1 MANGCGRRAGQLVG
15 LLDNEDSV
23 NSRIPSTQGR
33 LRSTSRE
40 EMTMTRIQRG
50 SSARGALVCLLL
62 IASCGDDLGA
72 NHGSGG
78 ARGVGG
84 PGGGGGPPGGG
95 GRPRGRRG
103 ARRGGGGGGGAAAPP

>member
-72 NHGSGG
+72 NHGTAAPG
-78 ARGVGG
+78 AWAALAGQ
-84 PGGGGGPPGGG
+84 
-95 GRPRGRRG
+95 
-103 ARRGGGGGGGAAAPP
+103 AAPPGQAALAGQVALAGPAAPGAR